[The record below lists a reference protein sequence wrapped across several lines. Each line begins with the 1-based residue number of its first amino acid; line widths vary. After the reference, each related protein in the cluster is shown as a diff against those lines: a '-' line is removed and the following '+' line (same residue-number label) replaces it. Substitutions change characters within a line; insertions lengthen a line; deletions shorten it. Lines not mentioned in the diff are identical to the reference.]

1 MSPELMFMVATQVA
15 MEPLVRQTVREVF
28 QERATNSVR
37 PTLQGAKEM
46 GKDHE
51 IFTKKYV

>member
-1 MSPELMFMVATQVA
+1 MFMVATQVA